1 MAPTQAADNGGIQDL
16 LGGLAD
22 AASRRYAERYRDD
35 ARWDGKYYY
44 DRYDN
49 RRYTRS
55 EWQREI
61 QRRAR
66 AEDEGRDW
74 RDSKRRAWEEKK
86 YGRNYRQFN
95 VTPRN
100 SPCVSVGMDS
110 GSAEKLFRP
119 ILRLDITFND
129 GGRCSITN
137 RNSAITSRPESLSPK
152 HVTNFRM
159 KFGTYSQ
166 CRNGFERS
174 N

>member
-1 MAPTQAADNGGIQDL
+1 MTAQLTDFPRPDNIQPGSTGFL
-16 LGGLAD
+16 YSGSEALAFVLELSCYSGPFIATLNPSHHAFPFFSFD
-22 AASRRYAERYRDD
+22 CCLCRR
-35 ARWDGKYYY
+35 
-44 DRYDN
+44 
-49 RRYTRS
+49 TP
-55 EWQREI
+55 
-61 QRRAR
+61 
-66 AEDEGRDW
+66 
-74 RDSKRRAWEEKK
+74 
-86 YGRNYRQFN
+86 FN